1 MRRNGEEWSFDAA
14 KELAKCEEPHIAYV
28 ALYSDVEH
36 EVSTVTSGYRVTV
49 TYNLYF
55 DDKIKPDEVSA
66 PTSLSPLSPGV
77 TDFRNKLEAL
87 LLNPTFLPDG
97 GLLGFNLEHHYPV
110 QNNSSAYVDLGHVE
124 QCLKGVDAEIM
135 TIAKGLSLHASVR
148 GLITLNSKNGTLLV
162 TEGSI
167 PDFNEVGFS
176 SEGEGVAAYLVW
188 QGAKVV
194 RVSKEWSEEER
205 RHMYVN
211 WITRPSRLNRKR
223 KIYPYYGNGLAE
235 TRYTYNSFCLFVEVG
250 VPGQRSLRPDLK
262 GDLESDDEKS
272 SDGYGKVV
280 VFTDS
285 QD

>member
-1 MRRNGEEWSFDAA
+1 MKSQLLR
-14 KELAKCEEPHIAYV
+14 L
-28 ALYSDVEH
+28 
-36 EVSTVTSGYRVTV
+36 
-49 TYNLYF
+49 
-55 DDKIKPDEVSA
+55 
-66 PTSLSPLSPGV
+66 LSPLSPGI
-77 TDFRNKLEAL
+77 TDFRNELEAL
-87 LLNPTFLPDG
+87 LLDPTFLPDG

-148 GLITLNSKNGTLLV
+148 GLITLDSKNGTLLV

-205 RHMYVN
+205 RHMYIN

-223 KIYPYYGNGLAE
+223 KIYPYYGNGPEA
-235 TRYTYNSFCLFVEVG
+235 RYAYNSFCLFIEIG
-250 VPGQRSLRPDLK
+250 MPGQWSLRPDLK
-262 GDLESDDEKS
+262 EPSDEEEKS
-272 SDGYGKVV
+272 SDSGYGEVV
-280 VFTDS
+280 AFTDS

>member
-1 MRRNGEEWSFDAA
+1 MEKNGPLMLQENLLNVKSPTLRMLPFTATLNTRCLQSHPDIG
-14 KELAKCEEPHIAYV
+14 LLLHTIF
-28 ALYSDVEH
+28 
-36 EVSTVTSGYRVTV
+36 TSMIRSSSMKSQ
-49 TYNLYF
+49 LLRL
-55 DDKIKPDEVSA
+55 
-66 PTSLSPLSPGV
+66 LSPLSPGI
-77 TDFRNKLEAL
+77 TDFRNELEAL
-87 LLNPTFLPDG
+87 LLDPTFLPDG

-148 GLITLNSKNGTLLV
+148 GLITLDSKNGTLLV

-205 RHMYVN
+205 RHMYIN

-223 KIYPYYGNGLAE
+223 KIYPYYGNGPEA
-235 TRYTYNSFCLFVEVG
+235 RYAYNSFCLFIEIG
-250 VPGQRSLRPDLK
+250 MPGQWSLRPDLK
-262 GDLESDDEKS
+262 EPSDEEEKS
-272 SDGYGKVV
+272 SDSGYGEVV
-280 VFTDS
+280 AFTDS